1 MKVLLVENC
10 DVQAK
15 LIETIVRSAG
25 MHCITC
31 STITE
36 AWVRLKSPN
45 ENFSIILVDLHMS
58 DRKAEAHEGGVT
70 DGEILIQRIRSDNVV
85 RNIPIIAVTAER
97 SLKTKI
103 SSLKFGADYYL
114 YKPVPP
120 EELIITIKNAVARF
134 HGHANSNIVYGN
146 IMLKTL
152 SREFFINNEK
162 IQLTKKEYGFIE
174 ALALRFDQVVLKK
187 VILSHLYGDYEQRS
201 IGEKVLD
208 VFKFKVLDK
217 MRKIVPNADEY
228 IVVQWGA
235 GYKLTCPANA
245 YSQATIYN
253 AATTNTLRNERD
265 QVTIGS
271 STRNNNYST
280 STPKEEDWSIL

>member
-10 DVQAK
+10 ELQAR
-15 LIETIVRSAG
+15 LIESIVRSAG
-25 MHCITC
+25 MHCTTC
-31 STITE
+31 VNIND
-36 AWVRLKSPN
+36 AWMRLRSPN

-58 DRKAEAHEGGVT
+58 DRKPDFNEGGVT
-70 DGEILIQRIRSDNVV
+70 DGEILIQRIRSDNMV

-120 EELIITIKNAVARF
+120 EELIVTIKNAVARF
-134 HGHANSNIVYGN
+134 HGHANSNIIYGN
-146 IMLKTL
+146 IVLKTL
-152 SREFFINNEK
+152 SREFFINN
-162 IQLTKKEYGFIE
+162 INIPLTKKEYGFIE

-187 VILSHLYGDYEQRS
+187 VILSHLYGDYEQHS

-217 MRKIVPNADEY
+217 MRKVVSNADDY

-235 GYKLTCPANA
+235 GYKLTCPASA
-245 YSQATIYN
+245 YSQN
-253 AATTNTLRNERD
+253 SLQLEK
-265 QVTIGS
+265 VTIG
-271 STRNNNYST
+271 NNNSNTTNNSGYSAPT
-280 STPKEEDWSIL
+280 DDWAIL